1 MCQYVEGV
9 ELLLEHEERLWSS
22 QQLGPG
28 SPHSWECLDPVRAA
42 YTPDITPLVIPS
54 TVHGVHTLNW
64 CDAGAGRAQ
73 EQLRDPE
80 DPAGPRLLPAA
91 AARRQV
97 RLRPVRRVQ
106 PQGQPQVLT
115 RSR

>member
-28 SPHSWECLDPVRAA
+28 TPHSWECLDPVRAA

-54 TVHGVHTLNW
+54 TVHTHTEL
-64 CDAGAGRAQ
+64 
-73 EQLRDPE
+73 
-80 DPAGPRLLPAA
+80 
-91 AARRQV
+91 V
-97 RLRPVRRVQ
+97 
-106 PQGQPQVLT
+106 
-115 RSR
+115 